1 MRTFPSHCSNRMFA
15 LRRQQNRLYVAMVF
29 AAGCTLLSGSALAQ
43 VPLSTLPTVTTGQAR
58 LIEWDLPPQDD
69 DVVPGAMVV
78 DSQGDDK
85 NRIWFVTR
93 AGNPP
98 HAYRMDFPSS
108 LMKGNARWTSWALS
122 QTALITGGTDTAT
135 RRIRPSKDRRFL
147 FVRTVAINLE
157 SPGVVATVERI
168 DTKNCSGMPQTCER
182 LVWIDQSGEALP
194 TEVAALNVSD
204 VAIDDYNNVFTTHSP
219 NNNADLSY
227 VERLTPGSS
236 SSAAATVTRWTV
248 DGGAG
253 LCHSDTSSPCVAGVA
268 VHPSNRY
275 LVYFSAETA
284 NEIDELNTMTN
295 KVKRWS
301 LDALTAACQKQ
312 TPPACSGVKGPRQ
325 LHIDRSGKVWGV
337 TMSGHLVSLDPYTN
351 LMTAH
356 QMPSMNGADPF
367 GVAPDDDVIG
377 YTNGGTNKVGM
388 LIPKAKAFYIS
399 PATVTIF
406 PDTDYVTPLMERAA
420 VTSDKVAGIGKTVPA
435 EVTKNA
441 DGTYVEALINVG
453 NNSVTPLGITPAKS
467 KAEGTFF
474 YTVGFSEGTNRV
486 GFVRLPQVKEKMK
499 HPRDDDDR
507 DDGWN
512 GEDHWHDWHDHAN
525 SNDDDDDGIANGQD
539 SPAGSENVTKGDS
552 TPLAA
557 AQTAD
562 YSMTASPTTLAL
574 IAMAEAD
581 DPLAQLGIDVYN
593 AQGLLVARSAPA
605 LGIAVAQVALPS
617 AGAYTWR
624 VRNYGG
630 AVNYT
635 PTTIVREPAPSLVL
649 VP

>member
-1 MRTFPSHCSNRMFA
+1 MRTFPSHCTNRMFA
-15 LRRQQNRLYVAMVF
+15 VRRQQNRLYAAMIF
-29 AAGCTLLSGSALAQ
+29 AAGCTLFSGSALAQ
-43 VPLSTLPTVTTGQAR
+43 VPLSTVTTATSTPQAR
-58 LIEWDLPPQDD
+58 LIEWDLIPQGDAI
-69 DVVPGAMVV
+69 PGAMVV
-78 DSQGDDK
+78 DTQGDDK

-93 AGNPP
+93 AGSPP
-98 HAYRMDFPSS
+98 HVYRMDFPSS
-108 LMKGNARWTSWALS
+108 LMKGNARWTSWELS
-122 QTALITGGTDTAT
+122 DLALITGGTDTAT
-135 RRIRPSKDRRFL
+135 KRIKPSKDRRFV
-147 FVRTVAINLE
+147 FVRTIAISLE
-157 SPGVVATVERI
+157 GGFASTLERI
-168 DTKNCSGMPQTCER
+168 DTKNCSGSPQTCER
-182 LVWIDQSGEALP
+182 VVWTDQAFAGF
-194 TEVAALNVSD
+194 NVSD
-204 VAIDDYNNVFTTHSP
+204 VAIDDYNDVFTTHSP
-219 NNNADLSY
+219 QDNPDLSY

-236 SSAAATVTRWTV
+236 SSADATITRWTV
-248 DGGAG
+248 GGGAG
-253 LCHSDTSSPCVAGVA
+253 FCNSASASPCVAGIA

-275 LVYFSAETA
+275 LVYFSAESN
-284 NEIDELNTMTN
+284 NEIDELNTSTN
-295 KVKRWS
+295 QVKRWS
-301 LDALTAACQKQ
+301 LDTLSTKSCA
-312 TPPACSGVKGPRQ
+312 TPPCAPITGPGQ
-325 LHIDRSGKVWGV
+325 LHIDRGGKVWVV
-337 TMSGHLVSLDPYTN
+337 TRSGHLVSLDPYTN

-356 QMPSMNGADPF
+356 LMPSADGADPF

-377 YTNGGTNKVGM
+377 YTNGGTHKVGM
-388 LIPKAKAFYIS
+388 LIPHGKAFSIP
-399 PATVTIF
+399 PASAPVTAV
-406 PDTDYVTPLMERAA
+406 PDKATPSVQRAGVA
-420 VTSDKVAGIGKTVPA
+420 SDKVPGIGKTVPA
-435 EVTKNA
+435 LVTRNP
-441 DGTYVEALINVG
+441 DGTYVEALINV
-453 NNSVTPLGITPAKS
+453 NNDSMTPLGITPAKS

-474 YTVGFSEGTNRV
+474 YTVASSGGSNRV

-525 SNDDDDDGIANGQD
+525 SNDDDDDGIDNGQD
-539 SPAGSENVTKGDS
+539 SSSASESVTKGDS

-557 AQTAD
+557 GQTAD
-562 YSMTASPTTLAL
+562 YSMTASPTSLAL